1 MTLPPLGG
9 RRSATAATCFL
20 LLAACGGDGPG
31 ITRDSVGGACS
42 VQEPGGSP
50 SGGAA
55 AYVEHVTPT
64 AGGGFGVGSLG
75 VSVVCAVDG
84 AAAEQVTLILPNLV
98 RGRGIPVGEYRVR
111 SPYHS
116 LSASERVD
124 PRAAWVRA
132 QRGATAPVL
141 YIGVG
146 GTVVITRAAAGI
158 LEGAYQVALA
168 TTDSAV
174 ALPGARPEVGGPLA
188 GDSLGAVPIS
198 RTVLG
203 GAFLAPRKEGDWR
216 GR

>member
-1 MTLPPLGG
+1 MTLPPPGS

-20 LLAACGGDGPG
+20 LLAACGGGPRV
-31 ITRDSVGGACS
+31 TRDSAAGACS
-42 VQEPGGSP
+42 IQEPGGSP

-64 AGGGFGVGSLG
+64 AGGGFSVGSLG

-84 AAAEQVTLILPNLV
+84 AAAEQVTLIFPNLV
-98 RGRGIPVGEYRVR
+98 RGRGIPAGEYRVR

-146 GTVVITRAAAGI
+146 GTVVITRAEAGI
-158 LEGAYQVALA
+158 LEGAYHVALA

-174 ALPGARPEVGGPLA
+174 VLPGARPEVAGHLA
-188 GDSLGAVPIS
+188 GDSLGAAPVS

-203 GAFLAPRKEGDWR
+203 GAFLAPRKEADWR